1 MENMKAWIA
10 IGIIALLAVIGLT
23 SYNSV
28 AEAQNAV
35 DAKMGDLQSAYQ
47 RRLDLIPNLVRTV
60 EAAAAHEQRVQ
71 ETVARLRSAQQV
83 AAQAPA
89 PGTSAAAA
97 QQYDAAQRQLS
108 VAIRAT
114 FEAYP
119 QVTATGNFRD
129 LQAQI
134 EGTENRINVARRDYN
149 HAVET
154 FNNRLT
160 TLPTKIFAGGRL
172 PRTSFTA
179 SDAAQAAPVVQFGS
193 GSPTPAPA
201 Q

>member
-1 MENMKAWIA
+1 MENPKMWILL
-10 IGIIALLAVIGLT
+10 GIIAVLVAAGFA

-28 AEAQNAV
+28 AEAENTV
-35 DAKMGDLQSAYQ
+35 EAKMSDLQSAYQ

-60 EAAAAHEQRVQ
+60 EAAAAHEQRLQ
-71 ETVARLRSAQQV
+71 ETVARLRGAQQA

-89 PGTSAAAA
+89 PDTSPAAA
-97 QQYDAAQRQLS
+97 QQYDAAQRQLG

-119 QVTATGNFRD
+119 QVTATANFRD

-149 HAVET
+149 HAVQAY
-154 FNNRLT
+154 NNCLT
-160 TLPTKIFAGGRL
+160 TYPTKLFAGGRL
-172 PRTSFTA
+172 RRTGFSA
-179 SDAAQAAPVVQFGS
+179 SDAAQNAPVVQFGNGTPS
-193 GSPTPAPA
+193 PAPA